1 DAHIVELP
9 AHRELE
15 ASVAEAIAATTA
27 AYDAIAP
34 SKALEATW
42 KLVRDAN
49 KYVDATQP
57 WVLARD
63 VAKHPELALVLH
75 ELAAVIGVIGGLVA
89 PVLPTTGATLR
100 EWVGIP
106 AALRGKW
113 PSVEDLLQ
121 PIHSDHLAKQATPL
135 YPRLDEAAQT
145 KIFESMVPPD
155 PASLA
160 QIEKSEKSAKPAVA
174 APTPGKTIEY
184 ADFEKLELRTGK
196 VLSAVAVPK
205 KDKLLH
211 LSVDLGEA
219 KPRSIV
225 AGIAQAFK
233 PETLVGKQ
241 VIVVANLAPR
251 KLAGLISEGM
261 ILAAGDDQ
269 ILGLSAIDHD
279 VPPGTRVR

>member
-1 DAHIVELP
+1 M
-9 AHRELE
+9 
-15 ASVAEAIAATTA
+15 
-27 AYDAIAP
+27 
-34 SKALEATW
+34 
-42 KLVRDAN
+42 RDAN
-49 KYVDATQP
+49 RYVDATQP

-63 VAKHPELALVLH
+63 PAKHPELALVLH
-75 ELAAVIGVIGGLVA
+75 ELAAVIGVIGGLVT
-89 PVLPTTGATLR
+89 PVLPTTGRTLR

-106 AALRGKW
+106 AARASAW

-121 PIHSDHLAKQATPL
+121 PIHTNAIAKQATPL

-145 KIFESMVPPD
+145 KIFEHMVPPD

-160 QIEKSEKSAKPAVA
+160 QAARPASA
-174 APTPGKTIEY
+174 APVVATKTIEF
-184 ADFEKLELRTGK
+184 ADFEKLELRVGK
-196 VLSAVAVPK
+196 VLTAVAVPK

-219 KPRSIV
+219 RPRSIV
-225 AGIAQAFK
+225 AGIAQAFQ
-233 PETLVGKQ
+233 PEVIVGKQ

-251 KLAGLISEGM
+251 KMAGLVSEGM